1 MKAQNLNNS
10 SVKTRKLIRA
20 TFAEMLSEKRE
31 ISKISVTELT
41 RRADI
46 NRGTFYSHYDDI
58 YSVAE
63 DYENDLIEKFFDN
76 SRLLAS
82 SDFEKFINSFFSYIK
97 ENDENYKMLCRSDEM
112 LFAIKRLALLSSN
125 KCLELCLND
134 RRLKNRDFLELDITI
149 FIEGLLMEYVKYCRG
164 QSAVTPDQLKE
175 YTLSWFKKFS
185 EYRFGNREESRLSQF
200 TRG

>member
-112 LFAIKRLALLSSN
+112 LFAVKRLALLSSN

>member
-112 LFAIKRLALLSSN
+112 LFAVKRLALLSSN

-185 EYRFGNREESRLSQF
+185 EYRFGNRE
-200 TRG
+200 

>member
-82 SDFEKFINSFFSYIK
+82 SNFEKFINSFFSYIK

-112 LFAIKRLALLSSN
+112 LFAVKRLALLSSN

-185 EYRFGNREESRLSQF
+185 EYRFGNRE
-200 TRG
+200 

>member
-112 LFAIKRLALLSSN
+112 LFAVKRLALLSSN

-175 YTLSWFKKFS
+175 YTLSWFEKFS
-185 EYRFGNREESRLSQF
+185 EYRFGNREESGLSQF
-200 TRG
+200 TRS

>member
-112 LFAIKRLALLSSN
+112 LFAVKRLALLSSN

-164 QSAVTPDQLKE
+164 QSAVTPEQLKE
-175 YTLSWFKKFS
+175 YTLSWFEKFS
-185 EYRFGNREESRLSQF
+185 EYRFGNRE
-200 TRG
+200 

>member
-112 LFAIKRLALLSSN
+112 LFAVKRLALLSSN

-175 YTLSWFKKFS
+175 YTLSLFKKFS

>member
-20 TFAEMLSEKRE
+20 IFAEMLSEKRE

-112 LFAIKRLALLSSN
+112 LFAVKRLALLSSN

-175 YTLSWFKKFS
+175 YTLSWFEKFS
-185 EYRFGNREESRLSQF
+185 EYRFGNREESGLSQF

>member
-112 LFAIKRLALLSSN
+112 LFAVKRLALLSSN

-175 YTLSWFKKFS
+175 YTLSWFEKFS
-185 EYRFGNREESRLSQF
+185 EYRFGNREESGLSQF

>member
-112 LFAIKRLALLSSN
+112 LFAVKRLALLSSN

-175 YTLSWFKKFS
+175 YTLSWFEKFS
-185 EYRFGNREESRLSQF
+185 EYRFGNR
-200 TRG
+200 

>member
-112 LFAIKRLALLSSN
+112 LFAVKRLALLSSN

-149 FIEGLLMEYVKYCRG
+149 FIEGLLMEYVKNSRG

-185 EYRFGNREESRLSQF
+185 EYRFGNR
-200 TRG
+200 

>member
-112 LFAIKRLALLSSN
+112 LFAVKRLALLSSN

-175 YTLSWFKKFS
+175 YTLSWFKNFS
-185 EYRFGNREESRLSQF
+185 EYRFGNRE
-200 TRG
+200 

>member
-112 LFAIKRLALLSSN
+112 LFAVKRLALLSSN

-175 YTLSWFKKFS
+175 YTLSWFEKFS
-185 EYRFGNREESRLSQF
+185 EYHFGNRE
-200 TRG
+200 